1 MSSEASEP
9 VVKVEKLS
17 QRYGKAV
24 ALADVDLEIPANKM
38 IGLIGP
44 DGVGKSTL
52 LGIIAGVR
60 KMQGGKA
67 TVLGGNIDD
76 AKIRTAVSSRIAY
89 LPQGLGKNLYPTLS
103 IFENADFFG
112 RLFGQSREER
122 EQRITELFTSTDLIS
137 FRDRPAGKL
146 SGGMKQKLGL
156 CCSLIHEQHR
166 PSFCFMPPESLPAGR
181 SRNEIKS
188 VLVNNSVMRCSR
200 SSRDWPKRR
209 PKKSAFSNIESVG

>member
-1 MSSEASEP
+1 MGSAASEP

-76 AKIRTAVSSRIAY
+76 AKFRTAVSARIAY
-89 LPQGLGKNLYPTLS
+89 LPQGLGKNLYPTLA
-103 IFENADFFG
+103 IFASGASLNC
-112 RLFGQSREER
+112 SPVP
-122 EQRITELFTSTDLIS
+122 TC
-137 FRDRPAGKL
+137 FRSVSDPPASSPAG
-146 SGGMKQKLGL
+146 
-156 CCSLIHEQHR
+156 
-166 PSFCFMPPESLPAGR
+166 
-181 SRNEIKS
+181 
-188 VLVNNSVMRCSR
+188 
-200 SSRDWPKRR
+200 
-209 PKKSAFSNIESVG
+209 